1 MSHVQYIGTEL
12 YTENFKNLLGPK
24 PPPPPDAMAVILSTA
39 QYFMF
44 YIVLSFLN

>member
-24 PPPPPDAMAVILSTA
+24 PWPWPIFLEILLE
-39 QYFMF
+39 
-44 YIVLSFLN
+44 I

>member
-24 PPPPPDAMAVILSTA
+24 PPRPPRRDGRDIINCAIFYVLYRVIVS
-39 QYFMF
+39 
-44 YIVLSFLN
+44 